1 LLSSQVKIFKDFL
14 FKKYEIMFLL
24 FVIAL
29 PIAFFAKENFRS
41 ILDQTRL
48 NCFQIF
54 EPIWAS

>member
-1 LLSSQVKIFKDFL
+1 
-14 FKKYEIMFLL
+14 MFLL